1 MGVPTVA
8 ERETSQQTGDLC
20 LKLFTALGVD
30 QVSLNDTDTAHR
42 VPSHVASNRPNAI
55 IWKFMRRLARGKVMA
70 ARREVFNLNA
80 ENLGSSGEVEDGYLY
95 PGKIV

>member
-30 QVSLNDTDTAHR
+30 QVSLNDIDTAHR

-55 IWKFMRRLARGKVMA
+55 ICKFMRKLARGKVMA
-70 ARREVFNLNA
+70 ARRED
-80 ENLGSSGEVEDGYLY
+80 LGFSGEVEDGYLY